1 MRRAAGLLVRVAR
14 AYEFGATIRTRRP
27 GALAARARLLLG
39 LLRTVWLELP
49 EKHFGGASFMK
60 YGVIGSIYRT
70 LLRRAKFITRR
81 LFFLGHGEGRTGMVS
96 LIHA

>member
-49 EKHFGGASFMK
+49 EKHFGGLSFMK
-60 YGVIGSIYRT
+60 HGVFGSIYRT
-70 LLRRAKFITRR
+70 LLRRVVHYFSVV
-81 LFFLGHGEGRTGMVS
+81 FSGHGEGRTGMVS